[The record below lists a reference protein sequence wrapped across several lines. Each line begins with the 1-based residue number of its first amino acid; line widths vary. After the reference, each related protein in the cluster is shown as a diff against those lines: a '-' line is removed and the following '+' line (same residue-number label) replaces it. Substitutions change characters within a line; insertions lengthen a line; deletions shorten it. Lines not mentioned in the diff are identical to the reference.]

1 MRLAIRRWRKITL
14 FLKEVTRKDSVAG
27 AEYKLN
33 TFQTKLNSIEQFIIL
48 LQKQKIS
55 FSDFEILK

>member
-33 TFQTKLNSIEQFIIL
+33 TF
-48 LQKQKIS
+48 
-55 FSDFEILK
+55 